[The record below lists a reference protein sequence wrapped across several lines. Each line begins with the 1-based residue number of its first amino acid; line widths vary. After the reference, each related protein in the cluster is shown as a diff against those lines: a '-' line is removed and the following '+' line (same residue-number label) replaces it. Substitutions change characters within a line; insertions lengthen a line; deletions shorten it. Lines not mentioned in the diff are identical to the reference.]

1 MFGFINPNI
10 TTRQKPLQTLP
21 ERIFN
26 LYAVFFAIFS
36 HYYRF
41 LVALNLEI
49 RTIVMKRILFLIY
62 TTIIFAALS
71 AQNSG
76 ISPSLI
82 AEMSIKQLYEKAT
95 AYWMN
100 NKTDSAITL
109 YSFIFS
115 QYDRKQS
122 EEEKMLVAQS
132 CHMLGEIYFDEGRYN
147 NALEIL
153 IQGLN
158 ISQNCKDKQLTPTFY
173 FLIGNIYSS
182 SFEQDFEKAINCY
195 NKGYEIYKRQNI
207 KDTETEYKL
216 VKNLAVTYNYLNQ
229 NDSAK
234 KYYNMAIGLTQQKD
248 TLKNFQ
254 NNIIRGLILAN
265 DDKYHEAANVMLSC
279 IEQIRGYSRERILL
293 CTLYEE
299 LYNLYKKTGNTDSTL
314 YYLDKCNELA
324 MENNMPYLVIQ
335 NMKVYSDVY
344 EKKND
349 MKKSLEYKDK
359 YLSLSDSIFNQR
371 EFNRIKNSQYIFE
384 KEQHDKEISILNLE
398 KDKKDLQIRLQ
409 RQALAITVAGIIAL
423 TVFLLVLYIQKKKLA
438 AAYKNIFNVNNEI
451 VESEKHYKKLVAQYE
466 QKLEEM
472 ARTAPAEQTD
482 TVEDS
487 SQQQEKQYAGT
498 SVSKEKKQELLEAIN
513 RIMTT
518 TEEYCQPDFSLDK
531 LALLVNSNSAYV
543 SQAINETYRKNFS
556 AFLNEYR
563 IKEAR
568 ARLADFD
575 KYGNYTIRAIY
586 ESVGY
591 RSNSTFI
598 NSFKNIVGIT
608 PSTFQKMVKEE
619 NDRKNQQQ

>member
-10 TTRQKPLQTLP
+10 TTRQKPLQALS
-21 ERIFN
+21 ERIFK
-26 LYAVFFAIFS
+26 LYAVFFVILF
-36 HYYRF
+36 HCYRF

-49 RTIVMKRILFLIY
+49 RTTVMKRILFLIY

-82 AEMSIKQLYEKAT
+82 AEMSIKQLYERAT
-95 AYWMN
+95 AYRMN

-132 CHMLGEIYFDEGRYN
+132 CEMLGKIYFDEGKYDR
-147 NALEIL
+147 ALEIL

-158 ISQNCKDKQLTPTFY
+158 ISQNCKDKQLTPKFY
-173 FLIGNIYSS
+173 FLIGNIYCCSY
-182 SFEQDFEKAINCY
+182 ELDFEKAINCY
-195 NKGYEIYKRQNI
+195 NKGYEIYKKQKINNTGI
-207 KDTETEYKL
+207 EYDL
-216 VKNLAVTYNYLNQ
+216 VKNLAVAHNYLN
-229 NDSAK
+229 NTDSAK
-234 KYYNMAIGLTQQKD
+234 KYYNIAIGLTKQED
-248 TLKNFQ
+248 TLKVFQ
-254 NNIIRGLILAN
+254 NNIIKGLILAN
-265 DDKYHEAANVMLSC
+265 ENRQHEAAAVMLSC
-279 IEQIRGYSRERILL
+279 ADYIKGYYMEKVLL
-293 CTLYEE
+293 CTMYEE
-299 LYNLYKKTGNTDSTL
+299 LYNLYKKAGNTDSTL

-324 MENNMPYLVIQ
+324 IENNMTYLVIL
-335 NMKVYSDVY
+335 NMKAYSDVY
-344 EKKND
+344 EKRND

-438 AAYKNIFNVNNEI
+438 AAYKNIFNVNTEI
-451 VESEKHYKKLVAQYE
+451 VESEKHYKKLVAQYK

-472 ARTAPAEQTD
+472 TRTAPAEQTD
-482 TVEDS
+482 IVEDS